1 MSTVTPTSN
10 PREDAA
16 RRQAQGWERLK
27 SSVVGIRTP
36 TGIGTGF
43 CVLPNGLIVTNL
55 HVVGYTGRVHVGV
68 EEKVPARVVHVDSK
82 HDIAFVVT
90 DEDLGLTPLKVG
102 DSEALTPGQPV
113 IAVGHPHGFS
123 FTVTQGIL
131 SATARRVNGVAYLQT
146 DAALNPGNSG
156 GPLLG
161 KNGRAIGVN
170 TWVGRDGQNLGF
182 AVPIHLIISDLKRF
196 RGPVEEIREMS
207 PLYSCRECDASF
219 DPRDDHCLACG
230 AVVPFSG
237 DYSMLGRPAPFVR
250 GERQVIALIDH
261 LGYVPHEY
269 CVRAGFWRIPSH
281 TGDVWIALDDSGDY
295 VSFGSY
301 LTKLP
306 ARNHEAF
313 FRYLLTLNDQTMGHF
328 RLSLSGDVVTLSFSE
343 PTAFLCEGEV
353 SRDLRQLMTL
363 SEDLRALLHNAYGV
377 EAAPTED
384 THNPFL

>member
-1 MSTVTPTSN
+1 MSVPSDPTQGT
-10 PREDAA
+10 A
-16 RRQAQGWERLK
+16 RPNASEGWEQLK
-27 SSVVGIRTP
+27 RSVVGIRTP

-55 HVVGYTGRVHVGV
+55 HVVGYSGRVDVGV
-68 EEKVPARVVHVDSK
+68 EDKVRAKVVHVDTK

-90 DEDLGLTPLKVG
+90 ETSLDLTPLGVG
-102 DSEALTPGQPV
+102 DSRILTPGQPV
-113 IAVGHPHGFS
+113 IAIGHPHGFS

-131 SATARRVNGVAYLQT
+131 SGTDRRVNDVSYLQT

-156 GPLLG
+156 GPLLD
-161 KNGRAIGVN
+161 KTGRVIGVN

-182 AVPIHLIISDLKRF
+182 AVPVHLILSDLKRF
-196 RGPVEEIREMS
+196 RGPTEEILAAE
-207 PLYSCRECDASF
+207 LVYACRECGAHF
-219 DPRDDHCLACG
+219 APEDDHCLACG

-237 DYSMLGRPAPFVR
+237 DYSVVGRPAPFVR
-250 GERQVIALIDH
+250 GERQVIALLEQ
-261 LGYVPHEY
+261 LGFVPHEF
-269 CVRAGFWRIPSH
+269 CVRVGFWRIPSH
-281 TGDVWIALDDSGDY
+281 TGDVWVALDEGGDY

-306 ARNHEAF
+306 DRDHEAF

-328 RLSLSGDVVTLSFSE
+328 RLSLAGEVVTLSFSE
-343 PTAFLCEGEV
+343 PTAFLSQDEV
-353 SRDLRQLMTL
+353 SRDLRQLMRL
-363 SEDLRALLHNAYGV
+363 SEDLRALLEKAYGV